1 MPRRSPPPSAS
12 ITKLLRSLVDTP
24 SRAGE
29 DALGP
34 VLTRIEAWFDERG
47 LPHRRLCA
55 ADGTPLGLHAEVVGR
70 APLPR
75 GAKPPFYLLNAT
87 LDTAGFGDRATWQ
100 HRPDRAR
107 AQGGWLYGR
116 GVADSKAGAAIF
128 AHLFAAF
135 AARPEA
141 YAGRLGL
148 LFDLEEHSGS
158 FAGARRY
165 FEAKPAPRPDGV
177 LIGYPGI
184 DRLIVGSRGF
194 LRARIV
200 VPGVA
205 AHSGGSTQRGV
216 NAVLRAARLVEALHA
231 AKLPKAAPARSGF
244 DRPPQLTVTSL
255 HGGHG
260 YTQVPDRCE
269 LTVDLRLT
277 PRFDDA
283 AARVLV
289 AGVVDELDR
298 AHDPALASRIDW
310 QPGWPPY
317 RVDAAHPMLRAMREA
332 ARQTLGQEL
341 PCAVAGPSNIGN
353 YLAARDIPA
362 LCGFGVRARNLHAAD
377 ECMELATIAP
387 VYRTYETALQRLLG
401 GLPGA

>member
-75 GAKPPFYLLNAT
+75 GARRPFYLLNAT
-87 LDTAGFGDRATWQ
+87 LDTAGFGDRATWR

-141 YAGRLGL
+141 HAGRLGL
-148 LFDLEEHSGS
+148 LFDLEEHGGS

-255 HGGHG
+255 HGGQG

-283 AARVLV
+283 AARARV
-289 AGVVDELDR
+289 AAIIDRLDR
-298 AHDPALASRIDW
+298 EHDPALATRIDW
-310 QPGWPPY
+310 QPGWPAY
-317 RVDAAHPMLRAMREA
+317 RIGAADPMLRAMREA
-332 ARQTLGQEL
+332 ARHTLGQEL
-341 PCAVAGPSNIGN
+341 PCVVAGPSNIGN

-387 VYRTYETALQRLLG
+387 AYLTYEAALQRLLG
-401 GLPGA
+401 G